1 VAFGGRAVGGG
12 EEKNVRTGVRDC
24 AAVAPLE
31 GTNPCGE
38 ALRGDINP
46 PATAG

>member
-1 VAFGGRAVGGG
+1 VAFGGRAVGSR
-12 EEKNVRTGVRDC
+12 EEKNVRTCVRER
-24 AAVAPLE
+24 AAVPLLE

-38 ALRGDINP
+38 ALRADVNP